1 MKKILVTGGAG
12 FIGSNIVE
20 KLLQLDYQVRV
31 LDNLSSGKQ
40 ENIDIFIDHPNYEFV
55 LGDIRNYEDCLK
67 ACQGVYAINHQA
79 AMGSV
84 PRSIEFPIA
93 TNENNIDG
101 FLNML
106 CAARE
111 LSIKRFV
118 FASSSSVYGD
128 EPNLPKVEDKIGKP
142 LSPYA
147 VTKVTNEVY
156 ADVFAKSYGMELIGF
171 RYFNIFGPRQDP
183 NGQYAAVMPLFIK
196 SLLNNEAPYINGD
209 GEQSRDFTYVDNA
222 VQANIL
228 GLTTTDSGALN
239 QIYNIALGERY
250 TINQMYDA
258 ICEILEKD
266 IKAIHREPRAGDI
279 RDSLANIS
287 KAKNLLGYQP
297 THRFVDGLPLTVEY
311 FKKVFNFL

>member
-12 FIGSNIVE
+12 FIGSNLVE
-20 KLLQLDYQVRV
+20 KLLESGYQVRV

-40 ENIDIFIDHPNYEFV
+40 ENVDIFKENPNYEFIQ
-55 LGDIRNYEDCLK
+55 GDIQNYDVCLK
-67 ACQGVYAINHQA
+67 ACEGVDAISHQA
-79 AMGSV
+79 ALGSV
-84 PRSIEFPIA
+84 PRSIEFPLIY
-93 TNENNIDG
+93 NENNVDG
-101 FLNML
+101 FVHIVL
-106 CAARE
+106 AARA
-111 LSIKRFV
+111 SGIKRIV
-118 FASSSSVYGD
+118 YASSSSVYGD
-128 EPNLPKVEDKIGKP
+128 EPNLPKVEHRIGKP

-147 VTKVTNEVY
+147 VSKYVNELY
-156 ADVFAKSYGMELIGF
+156 ADTYGRLYGMEMIGF
-171 RYFNIFGPRQDP
+171 RYFNIFGSRQDP

-196 SLLNNEAPYINGD
+196 ALLADEAPYVNGD

-228 GLTTTDSGALN
+228 GLTTENPEAVN
-239 QIYNIALGERY
+239 QVYNIALGERF

-258 ICEILEKD
+258 ICNLLGKE

-279 RDSLANIS
+279 RDSLADIS

-311 FKKVFNFL
+311 FKKIFS